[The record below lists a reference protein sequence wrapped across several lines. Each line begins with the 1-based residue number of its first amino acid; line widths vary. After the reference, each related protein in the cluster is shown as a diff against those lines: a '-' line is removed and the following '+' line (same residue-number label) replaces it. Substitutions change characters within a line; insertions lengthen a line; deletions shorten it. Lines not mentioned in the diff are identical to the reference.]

1 MAVGA
6 YRSVTID
13 VNDMAVGERFWGSV
27 LGLEVQWPSE
37 GGQFSRLGAKGPGSV
52 LLQLVPESKTDLKNR
67 AHIDVTVTNVAH
79 AVAEVVKLG
88 GSVVREPGFWP
99 AEGDEALLEWA
110 VVADPFGNEFCL
122 IKEVVPTL

>member
-13 VNDMAVGERFWGSV
+13 VNDLAVGERFWCAV
-27 LGLEVQWPSE
+27 LGLEVQWPSK
-37 GGQFSRLGAKGPGSV
+37 GWPFSRLGAKGPGSV
-52 LLQLVPESKTDLKNR
+52 LLQLVPETKTNLKNR
-67 AHIDVTVTNVAH
+67 VHVDVTVMDVAR
-79 AVAEVVKLG
+79 AVSEVVELG
-88 GSVVREPGFWP
+88 GSVVREPGLWP
-99 AEGDEALLEWA
+99 EEDKALLEWA